1 MSGNTGSMTGAS
13 SAVSAPTS
21 QVNAPSAGE
30 PLSDESYVLTG
41 HCPSVIGSVEL
52 VTGFLFKQGCYIT
65 ELQSFDDTETRQ
77 FFIRAEFRPEKA
89 GVAIEQLRQ
98 EFSACAEPFE
108 MQWHIRNAR
117 QATRCIIMVSKYD
130 HCLQDLLHRQQTG
143 HLNIEVAAIIS
154 NHPDLQGLAA
164 WYGIPYYHLPIT
176 PETKPQQEAQ
186 VWHLIEQTGADLV
199 ILARYMQV
207 LSEEM
212 CGRLHGKA
220 INIHHSL
227 LPGFKGAKPYHQAFE
242 KGVKL
247 VGATAHYVSQ
257 DLDEGPIISQ
267 AVEAVDHSYTP
278 QKLAAKG
285 RDTERLT
292 LARAIRAHIEH
303 RVFLHGHRTVVLQG
317 HD

>member
-1 MSGNTGSMTGAS
+1 MSITA
-13 SAVSAPTS
+13 
-21 QVNAPSAGE
+21 
-30 PLSDESYVLTG
+30 DESYVLTG

-52 VTGFLFKQGCYIT
+52 VTGFLFQQGCYVT
-65 ELQSFDDTETRQ
+65 ELQTFDDTETGE
-77 FFIRAEFRPEKA
+77 FFIRAEFYPEKVDPEKVA
-89 GVAIEQLRQ
+89 QEKTGVSIEQLQQ
-98 EFSACAEPFE
+98 EFAKCAEAFG
-108 MQWHIRNAR
+108 MSWHIRNAR
-117 QATRCIIMVSKYD
+117 QPTRCIIMVSKYD

-143 HLNIEVAAIIS
+143 HLNIEVAAIVS

-164 WYGIPYYHLPIT
+164 WYGIPYYHFPIT
-176 PETKPQQEAQ
+176 AETKPQQEAQ

-292 LARAIRAHIEH
+292 LARAIKAHIEH
-303 RVFLHGHRTVVLQG
+303 RVFLHGNRTVVLQG